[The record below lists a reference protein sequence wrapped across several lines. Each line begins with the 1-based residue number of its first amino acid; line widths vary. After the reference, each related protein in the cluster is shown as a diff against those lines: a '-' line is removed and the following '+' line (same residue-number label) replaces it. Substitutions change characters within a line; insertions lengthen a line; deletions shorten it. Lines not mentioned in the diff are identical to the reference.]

1 LRKSKPG
8 IKPDSKEG
16 DMNLQAGPSS
26 GNELEIIEFYID
38 EALDDGTPYRSYY
51 GMNVA
56 KVLEIIRKPPVTG
69 VPGKRHEAALGTFNL
84 RGRVLPLVD
93 LGLWLDKKIINEDS
107 QKVIVSEFSGVI
119 TAFIVSGVTRI
130 HRMTWAQ
137 VEPPGKYLQAF
148 SHDSITGVVRFDERI
163 VFLLDM
169 EQVISSMDPS
179 ISLATHAG
187 SVSESGGS
195 GYSVLLADD
204 SASIRT
210 IIAATLKKAHF
221 TVTKATCGR
230 EAWDQLKQ
238 WEKTAREQNVPITNF
253 VNLVVTD
260 IEMPE
265 MDGHSLT
272 RLIKTD
278 PAFSKIPV
286 VLFSSLISKVVL
298 EKGIQ
303 AGADDQI
310 SKPDLPHLTIRAA
323 ELIKKFQK

>member
-1 LRKSKPG
+1 MDVQG
-8 IKPDSKEG
+8 V
-16 DMNLQAGPSS
+16 QS

-38 EALDDGTPYRSYY
+38 ELLEDGEVYRSYY

-56 KVLEIIRKPPVTG
+56 KVIEIIRKPPVTG
-69 VPGKRHEAALGTFNL
+69 VPGKHHKAALGTFNL

-93 LGLWLDKKIINEDS
+93 LGLWLGKKTVDEETH
-107 QKVIVSEFSGVI
+107 KVIVSEFSSVV
-119 TAFIVSGVTRI
+119 TAFVVSGVTRI

-169 EQVISSMDPS
+169 EHIISTMDPS
-179 ISLATHAG
+179 FNMSTHAEN
-187 SVSESGGS
+187 VDEAGGA
-195 GYSVLLADD
+195 GYNVLLADD

-210 IIAATLKKAHF
+210 IIASTLQKANF
-221 TVTKATCGR
+221 SVTKVTCGR
-230 EAWDQLKQ
+230 EAWEQLKA
-238 WEKTAREQNVPITNF
+238 WERKAHEQNVPITTF
-253 VNLVVTD
+253 VNLVISD

-272 RLIKTD
+272 RQIKGD
-278 PAFSKIPV
+278 SAFNKIPV
-286 VLFSSLISKVVL
+286 VLFSSLISQVVY
-298 EKGIQ
+298 EKGLK

-310 SKPDLPHLTIRAA
+310 SKPDLPKLTVKAV
-323 ELIKKFQK
+323 EWIKKFQGA

>member
-1 LRKSKPG
+1 MDPQTG
-8 IKPDSKEG
+8 
-16 DMNLQAGPSS
+16 QS

-38 EALDDGTPYRSYY
+38 ELLEDGTSYRSYF

-69 VPGKRHEAALGTFNL
+69 VPGKHHAAALGTFNL

-93 LGLWLDKKIINEDS
+93 LGLWLGKTNAGEEND
-107 QKVIVSEFSGVI
+107 KVIVSEFSGVV

-169 EQVISSMDPS
+169 EHIIGSMDPS
-179 ISLATHAG
+179 VNLGSHAEG
-187 SVSESGGS
+187 VVEQGGA
-195 GYSVLLADD
+195 GYTVLLADD

-210 IIAATLKKAHF
+210 IIASTLQKANF
-221 TVTKATCGR
+221 KVTKATCGR
-230 EAWDQLKQ
+230 EAWEQLKT
-238 WEKTAREQNVPITNF
+238 WEGQAREKNEPITNF
-253 VNLVVTD
+253 VNLVISD

-272 RLIKTD
+272 RQIKAD
-278 PAFSKIPV
+278 PAFKAIPV
-286 VLFSSLISKVVL
+286 VLFSSLISKVVFD
-298 EKGIQ
+298 KGVQ

-310 SKPDLPHLTIRAA
+310 SKPDLPHLTVRAA
-323 ELIKKFQK
+323 ELIRKYQA

>member
-1 LRKSKPG
+1 
-8 IKPDSKEG
+8 
-16 DMNLQAGPSS
+16 MNQHAGSS

-38 EALDDGTPYRSYY
+38 EALDDGTSYRSYY

-69 VPGKRHEAALGTFNL
+69 VPGKHHEAALGTFNL

-93 LGLWLDKKIINEDS
+93 LGLWLDKKIVNKES
-107 QKVIVSEFSGVI
+107 QKVIVSEFSGVV

-148 SHDSITGVVRFDERI
+148 SHDSITGVVRIGERI
-163 VFLLDM
+163 LFLLDM
-169 EQVISSMDPS
+169 EHVIATMDPS
-179 ISLATHAG
+179 VNLATHAD
-187 SVSESGGS
+187 SVSEGGGS
-195 GYSVLLADD
+195 GYNVLLADD
-204 SASIRT
+204 SASIRA
-210 IIAATLKKAHF
+210 IIASTLQKAQF
-221 TVTKATCGR
+221 SVTKATCGR
-230 EAWDQLKQ
+230 EAWIQLKQ
-238 WEKTAREQNVPITNF
+238 WEKAAGEQNVPITNF
-253 VNLVVTD
+253 VNLVISD

-272 RLIKTD
+272 RLIKAE
-278 PAFSKIPV
+278 PAFAKIPV
-286 VLFSSLISKVVL
+286 VLFSSLISKVIF

-310 SKPDLPHLTIRAA
+310 SKPDLPQLTIRAA
-323 ELIKKFQK
+323 ELIKKFQG

>member
-1 LRKSKPG
+1 
-8 IKPDSKEG
+8 
-16 DMNLQAGPSS
+16 MNLQAGPSS

-286 VLFSSLISKVVL
+286 VLFSSLISKVVF
-298 EKGIQ
+298 EKGVQ

-310 SKPDLPHLTIRAA
+310 SKPDLPHLTIRVA
-323 ELIKKFQK
+323 ELIKKFQG

>member
-1 LRKSKPG
+1 MDPQTG
-8 IKPDSKEG
+8 
-16 DMNLQAGPSS
+16 QS

-38 EALDDGTPYRSYY
+38 EVLNDGASYRSYY

-69 VPGKRHEAALGTFNL
+69 VPGKHHEAALGTFNL

-93 LGLWLDKKIINEDS
+93 LGSWLDKNIVSEDS

-119 TAFIVSGVTRI
+119 TAFVVSGVTRI

-169 EQVISSMDPS
+169 EHVISSMDPS
-179 ISLATHAG
+179 VNLATHADN
-187 SVSESGGS
+187 VSESGGS
-195 GYSVLLADD
+195 GYNVLLADD

-210 IIAATLKKAHF
+210 IIASTLQKAHF

-238 WEKTAREQNVPITNF
+238 WEKTAQEQNAPITNF
-253 VNLVVTD
+253 VNLVITD

-272 RLIKTD
+272 RLIKADT
-278 PAFSKIPV
+278 AFSKVPV
-286 VLFSSLISKVVL
+286 VLFSSLISKVVF
-298 EKGIQ
+298 EKGVQ

-310 SKPDLPHLTIRAA
+310 SKPDLPHLTVRAV
-323 ELIKKFQK
+323 ELIKKFQE